1 MGRVLGEG
9 VLLPNLNIAIASSRY
24 FLIEAFLQSLGVTRL
39 IDLVIF
45 RVLLKNNRNRSVTL
59 HISSVPELIAKVRI
73 VRHYVVTLAKKVAN
87 MANNSDF
94 FLRGETVKNI
104 QGSPFILTQAAA

>member
-1 MGRVLGEG
+1 M
-9 VLLPNLNIAIASSRY
+9 LPNLNIAIASSRY

-87 MANNSDF
+87 MANMANKSTSKM
-94 FLRGETVKNI
+94 G
-104 QGSPFILTQAAA
+104 GALTSKMGGALTSKWVL

>member
-9 VLLPNLNIAIASSRY
+9 VLLPNLKITIASLRY
-24 FLIEAFLQSLGVTRL
+24 SLIEAFLQSFGVTRL

-73 VRHYVVTLAKKVAN
+73 VRHYVVTLDKKMAN
-87 MANNSDF
+87 MANMANKSTPKWVV
-94 FLRGETVKNI
+94 L
-104 QGSPFILTQAAA
+104 